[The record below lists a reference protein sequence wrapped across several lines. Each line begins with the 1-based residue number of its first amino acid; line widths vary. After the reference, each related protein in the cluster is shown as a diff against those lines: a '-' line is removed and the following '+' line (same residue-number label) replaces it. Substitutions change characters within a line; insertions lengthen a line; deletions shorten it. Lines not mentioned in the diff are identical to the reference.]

1 MPGNWTE
8 IHCFKKIMPIKM
20 HRERIIKRKAKKRE
34 RKKSKTQNFLL
45 HGNTQNIY
53 FTFEVKFLTR
63 RSWSLSLGRRPYTL
77 VIKKEER
84 VKVQLPK
91 KFHQLNRHITA
102 KRW

>member
-1 MPGNWTE
+1 MFQKDHANKTAQGKN
-8 IHCFKKIMPIKM
+8 HKKKS
-20 HRERIIKRKAKKRE
+20 KKKRE
-34 RKKSKTQNFLL
+34 KEIKDTELSYY
-45 HGNTQNIY
+45 GNTQNIY
-53 FTFEVKFLTR
+53 FTFAVKFLTR

-84 VKVQLPK
+84 VKVQVPK